1 MEENLS
7 YCTSCYLR
15 DLFEHL
21 CLSRSWTISLAN
33 QIVSFLIFTNVHKLT
48 DNTLKKTGSEN
59 IASKILCNS
68 FYTIIIYLAP
78 SCSLLQTNSKP
89 NLRWCWKAA
98 HARQSVALV
107 LCYLFISVFVLLCV
121 VKSTSVWSLF
131 RYAQYQF
138 VYKFY
143 NVFRPSP

>member
-1 MEENLS
+1 MEDNLS

-33 QIVSFLIFTNVHKLT
+33 QIVSFLIFNNVHKLT
-48 DNTLKKTGSEN
+48 NNTLKKNWEWKHCQQNTLQF
-59 IASKILCNS
+59 IL
-68 FYTIIIYLAP
+68 IIYLAP

-98 HARQSVALV
+98 HAGQSVALV
-107 LCYLFISVFVLLCV
+107 LFYLFISVFVLLCV

-131 RYAQYQF
+131 RCAQYQF

-143 NVFRPSP
+143 NVGPSP